1 MEKNF
6 SKLQANEEYFFKRRV
21 MSEFSDY
28 IIYVDESGDHS
39 LEVVYEE
46 HPVFVLA
53 FCIFKKSDYARIVAP
68 SVCSLKFDFWGHDS
82 ILLHSHKIRKQKDDF
97 SILANLPM
105 MQKFMESLNDLISAA
120 PFTII
125 STIID
130 KRQLKNRY
138 TSPQNPYHLGLL
150 FCLERA
156 SRFLEERGQKAKIT
170 HLVLEGRGKKEDF
183 DLELEFRRIMDKT
196 PSNGLAK
203 FDIRFADKRANS
215 AGLQIADLV
224 AHPIGRNYINSLQ
237 KNRSYEILEKKFF
250 RYPAYNGKGLKIF
263 PKL

>member
-1 MEKNF
+1 MP
-6 SKLQANEEYFFKRRV
+6 SD
-21 MSEFSDY
+21 FSDY

-53 FCIFKKSDYARIVAP
+53 LCIFKKSDYAQVVLP
-68 SVCSLKFDFWGHDS
+68 SICSLKFDFWGYDS
-82 ILLHSHKIRKQKDDF
+82 IILHSHKIRKQKDDF
-97 SILANLPM
+97 SILANLPT
-105 MQKFMESLNDLISAA
+105 MQKFMGRLNDLISMA

-130 KRQLKNRY
+130 KRQLKHRY
-138 TSPQNPYHLGLL
+138 SSPKNPYHLGLL

-156 SRFLEERGQKAKIT
+156 SRFREEKGQKEKMT
-170 HLVLEGRGKKEDF
+170 HLVVEGRGKKEDS
-183 DLELEFRRIMDKT
+183 DLELEFRRIMDKI

-203 FDIRFADKRANS
+203 FDIQFTDKRANS

-224 AHPIGRNYINSLQ
+224 AHPIGRFYINSTQ
-237 KNRSYEILEKKFF
+237 KNRGYEILEEKFY
-250 RYPAYNGKGLKIF
+250 RYPNYNGKGLKVF
-263 PKL
+263 PKP

>member
-1 MEKNF
+1 M
-6 SKLQANEEYFFKRRV
+6 A
-21 MSEFSDY
+21 SEFSDY

-53 FCIFKKSDYARIVAP
+53 FCIFKKSDYAKIVA
-68 SVCSLKFDFWGHDS
+68 SSICTLKFDFWGHDS
-82 ILLHSHKIRKQKDDF
+82 IVLHIHKIRKPKDDF
-97 SILANLPM
+97 SILANLSA
-105 MQKFMESLNDLISAA
+105 MQKFTDSLNSLISDA

-138 TSPQNPYHLGLL
+138 TAPQNPYHLGLL

-156 SRFLEERGQKAKIT
+156 SRFLEERNQRMQIT
-170 HLVLEGRGKKEDF
+170 HLVVEGRGKKEDS
-183 DLELEFRRIMDKT
+183 DLELEFRHIKDKT
-196 PSNGLAK
+196 SSNGLAK
-203 FDIRFADKRANS
+203 FEIQFADKRVNS

-224 AHPIGRNYINSLQ
+224 AHPIGRHYINSVQ
-237 KNRSYEILEKKFF
+237 KNRSYEILEKKFY
-250 RYPAYNGKGLKIF
+250 RYPTYNGKGLKIF